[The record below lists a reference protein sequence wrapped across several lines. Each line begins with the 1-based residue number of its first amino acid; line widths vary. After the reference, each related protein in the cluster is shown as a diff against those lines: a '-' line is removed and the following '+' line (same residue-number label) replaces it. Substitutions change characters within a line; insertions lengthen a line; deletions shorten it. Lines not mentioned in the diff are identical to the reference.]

1 MPATP
6 ARPPYQ
12 LAIGA
17 WIVNAEARR
26 DTKGR
31 IALYKLPKADGGG
44 TYEVAGINDRYHP
57 HQAEHLR
64 DLIELGQ
71 HAKAEQAATE
81 YILAYT
87 DRVTSWTS
95 IVAFEAFLRD
105 CAFNRGPGG
114 AAKILQIALDVT
126 ADGDVGPRTRRAMA
140 AITLD
145 KRKDF
150 LAKLRAAREA
160 YERRI
165 APPIGARAAFWKG
178 LSNRWNKAHAFA
190 LTFCP

>member
-12 LAIGA
+12 LRIGA

-31 IALYKLPKADGGG
+31 IAIYKLPKADGGG

-57 HQAEHLR
+57 HQADHLR

-87 DRVTSWTS
+87 DLVTSWTS

-126 ADGDVGPRTRRAMA
+126 VDGDVGPKTRRAMS

-145 KRKDF
+145 QRKPF
-150 LAKLRAAREA
+150 LAKLREAREL

-165 APPIGARAAFWKG
+165 APPIGARAKFWKG
-178 LSNRWNKAHAFA
+178 LNNRWDKAHAFA